1 MSQLTNLQR
10 VVSEED
16 LPSASISSTETS
28 CLPLSLPYNKLSAA
42 TYLPQL
48 NPPVSGWKQAYS
60 EILSSYAGMY
70 KEARGNLELRNEILA
85 EVKGKILQHEPLHSV
100 ELPHNLRVV
109 RSLFIMLD
117 RMVWLSQ
124 LDPEDQDDEIAIIQ
138 QILALAFTGKNKEDT
153 GEGENAG
160 EEKARPIKAGDCKKI
175 FTAFTAAKQVFKE
188 EMDANDR
195 ERRDTKDPKTI
206 GQRTR
211 IVQHWWESLS
221 NNQKL
226 EAGRAAEKY
235 TSHSQINSHWRTNLL
250 TMAKDFLIE
259 TVQRIMGSHVVMIVG
274 HESGEGQIKLAVSET
289 APGDGKKVFTESPQS
304 SKDWVLT
311 AESILTD
318 YLLTDSLEEDSAEKQ
333 EVERSLDEDGNPE
346 VPTWGGQKLKVQQN
360 LARAVFQAA
369 YAKCTKKPQAKVPW
383 GLLIK
388 SQMEYLDSE
397 SIPEGFTMKD
407 PSKWTKAD
415 LGLLWDHWQSLEGE
429 VKVIVSFI
437 DCKKEDAPLSREFD
451 RKVVGSSKKRVWVTV
466 DDDSEAEVGGAG
478 ILGPSVTQHSVGGP
492 SEQTVD
498 GGEVLG
504 EPTTDA
510 GQSNPEESS
519 SAWHASKDHICYL
532 KSLSIMPRYQVPVDL
547 GHGKGT
553 EGRLP
558 PLGNLDLE
566 CQVLAR
572 GNSLGF
578 GHFLKGNWRVVKC
591 RFSSSSRG
599 LEVVLGLG
607 LLLRECSSA
616 QEVEEDDPLRGDDV
630 MDVVGV
636 VVSRLGQ
643 CPAGTKEPQG
653 GDGGAGMGK
662 SDRGDE

>member
-1 MSQLTNLQR
+1 M
-10 VVSEED
+10 
-16 LPSASISSTETS
+16 
-28 CLPLSLPYNKLSAA
+28 
-42 TYLPQL
+42 
-48 NPPVSGWKQAYS
+48 W
-60 EILSSYAGMY
+60 
-70 KEARGNLELRNEILA
+70 
-85 EVKGKILQHEPLHSV
+85 
-100 ELPHNLRVV
+100 
-109 RSLFIMLD
+109 
-117 RMVWLSQ
+117 WLSQ

-160 EEKARPIKAGDCKKI
+160 EEKARPTKAGDYKKI

-188 EMDANDR
+188 EMDAYDR

-211 IVQHWWESLS
+211 IVQHC
-221 NNQKL
+221 
-226 EAGRAAEKY
+226 Y
-235 TSHSQINSHWRTNLL
+235 WRTNLL
-250 TMAKDFLIE
+250 TMDKDFLIE
-259 TVQRIMGSHVVMIVG
+259 TVQRTMGSHVVMIVG
-274 HESGEGQIKLAVSET
+274 HESGEGQIKLAVFET
-289 APGDGKKVFTESPQS
+289 APGDWKKVFTESPQS

-318 YLLTDSLEEDSAEKQ
+318 YLLTDPDSAEKQ

-369 YAKCTKKPQAKVPW
+369 YAKFTKKPKAKVPW

-388 SQMEYLDSE
+388 SPMEYLDSE

-429 VKVIVSFI
+429 VKPLFATYVFIGISGSQARPCRHISISLLIYLEEVHFKLKLAYSLAIGLLSQKADSAYQVIALN
-437 DCKKEDAPLSREFD
+437 KQQQFD

-466 DDDSEAEVGGAG
+466 DDDSEAEVGVAG

-510 GQSNPEESS
+510 GQSNQEESS
-519 SAWHASKDHICYL
+519 PAWHASKDHICYL

-547 GHGKGT
+547 VDG
-553 EGRLP
+553 LP
-558 PLGNLDLE
+558 E
-566 CQVLAR
+566 QI
-572 GNSLGF
+572 S
-578 GHFLKGNWRVVKC
+578 NWRVAKC

-636 VVSRLGQ
+636 VVSRLEQ

-662 SDRGDE
+662 SNRGDE